1 MEKYEA
7 ILEVTPLLFVYGTL
21 KKGCGNNRLLS
32 DSEYVGQRVTSD
44 KYCLGDVGFPYAFP
58 AHVFDGY
65 EFEEEFLPVLGDLF
79 KVTNPVVMARVDA
92 LEGEGSHYHRKLIE
106 TTEGETAWMYHQL
119 NPMSINSCYLCSV
132 TPEGEYEWKSW

>member
-7 ILEVTPLLFVYGTL
+7 ILEVTPYLFVYGTL
-21 KKGCGNNRLLS
+21 KKGCGNNGLLS